1 MKVKNDFSKVI
12 YCTVLCGTKIKNNQ
26 LHTNGVFH
34 RFELSSK
41 MREAC
46 LILKNHLNDDIKTLK
61 SKEVVRPCML
71 LQTTL
76 SPE

>member
-1 MKVKNDFSKVI
+1 MTLRTESSKEFC
-12 YCTVLCGTKIKNNQ
+12 Y
-26 LHTNGVFH
+26 

-61 SKEVVRPCML
+61 SKEVVRSCML
-71 LQTTL
+71 LYPWFACEAL
-76 SPE
+76 SLATSLE

>member
-1 MKVKNDFSKVI
+1 MMQRRNYVQKTLNSFVCS
-12 YCTVLCGTKIKNNQ
+12 
-26 LHTNGVFH
+26 

-61 SKEVVRPCML
+61 SKEVVRSCML
-71 LQTTL
+71 LQAIL
-76 SPE
+76 SQRYTFNFITS

>member
-1 MKVKNDFSKVI
+1 MSFKLLEKCFVKCLNYSVEAVI
-12 YCTVLCGTKIKNNQ
+12 CLLV
-26 LHTNGVFH
+26 

-61 SKEVVRPCML
+61 SKEVVRPCILIYTFNFNNEAVAM
-71 LQTTL
+71 
-76 SPE
+76 